1 MRRLED
7 YVKVEHVTKRLG
19 NFQLQNVTFNIKKG
33 YITGFIG
40 PNGAGKTTTIR
51 CLMNLIHIDSGHIT
65 LFGKT
70 HAEQTKEIKQRIG
83 FVFDENYYYEN
94 LTIEQN
100 KRIVAPFY
108 NKWSDE
114 KFYRYVKIFQLPLA
128 KKVKQLSK
136 GMKVKFAFA
145 MALAHDPDLLIMDE
159 PTSGLDPVFRREML
173 DLLLEFI
180 QDENKA
186 VFFSTH
192 NTTDLER
199 VADFIT
205 FIHDGKIVFSEEK
218 DAIFEN
224 YVLVKGKKVQ
234 LKDVEQLQPVGLKV
248 TDVSFEA
255 LLKNRGHLQQPLAD
269 ELVIEKPALEDI
281 MYYTMRGQKH
291 AVFDY

>member
-1 MRRLED
+1 
-7 YVKVEHVTKRLG
+7 
-19 NFQLQNVTFNIKKG
+19 
-33 YITGFIG
+33 
-40 PNGAGKTTTIR
+40 
-51 CLMNLIHIDSGHIT
+51 MNLIHIDSGRIT
-65 LFGKT
+65 LFGKS
-70 HAEQTKEIKQRIG
+70 HDEHTKDIKQRIG
-83 FVFDENYYYEN
+83 FVFDENYYYED

-108 NKWSDE
+108 NKWSDD
-114 KFYRYVKIFQLPLA
+114 KFYRYVETFHLPLT

-173 DLLLEFI
+173 ELLLDFM

-192 NTTDLER
+192 ITTDLER

-205 FIHDGKIVFSEEK
+205 FIHDGKIVLSEEK
-218 DAIFEN
+218 DVIFEK
-224 YVLVKGKKVQ
+224 YVLVKGTKDQ
-234 LKDVEQLQPVGLKV
+234 LANVEQLQPVGLKV
-248 TDVSFEA
+248 TDVGFEA
-255 LLKNRGHLQQPLAD
+255 LLKNERNACRALA
-269 ELVIEKPALEDI
+269 EKFVLEKPALEDI

-291 AVFDY
+291 AATYF